1 MGITLEKV
9 DKVKERTGVS
19 YAEAKYALEVSNGD
33 VLEAIIYIE
42 GIKGIKPDYIKE
54 NDTKENDSKDKYETI
69 DEFKK
74 WLKDLINKGNVTRIR
89 ISKDGKEIV
98 DVPVNAG
105 IAAGVIAVIIPPVLA
120 FVVIAAVVTQIT
132 IEITKADGS
141 VEVVNKYISKAVD
154 DIKDAATDVAYMV
167 KDKVSEV
174 KNEKFKG
181 NDNKSSKKKNDKE
194 EQIDENVFT
203 YTVNFEDD
211 TKSE

>member
-9 DKVKERTGVS
+9 DQVKERTGVS

-42 GIKGIKPDYIKE
+42 GIKGIKPDYIEDNPGKE
-54 NDTKENDSKDKYETI
+54 KYETI
-69 DEFKK
+69 DELKK

-89 ISKDGKEIV
+89 VSKDGKELV

-105 IAAGVIAVIIPPVLA
+105 IAAGVIAIIIPPILA

-141 VEVVNKYISKAVD
+141 VEVVNKYISKAANE
-154 DIKDAATDVAYMV
+154 IKDAATDVACMV

-174 KNEKFKG
+174 KNEKFNKAS
-181 NDNKSSKKKNDKE
+181 DNNNEKKQYDKNK
-194 EQIDENVFT
+194 QVDENVFT
-203 YTVNFEDD
+203 YTVNFEDED
-211 TKSE
+211 

>member
-54 NDTKENDSKDKYETI
+54 NETKDKYETI
-69 DEFKK
+69 DEFKR
-74 WLKDLINKGNVTRIR
+74 WLKDLINKGNITRIR

-167 KDKVSEV
+167 KDKVNEV

-181 NDNKSSKKKNDKE
+181 NDNERSKKKSDKE

>member
-9 DKVKERTGVS
+9 DQVKERTGVS
-19 YAEAKYALEVSNGD
+19 YAEAKYALEVSDGD

-42 GIKGIKPDYIKE
+42 GIKGIKPDHMQDNPGKE
-54 NDTKENDSKDKYETI
+54 KSETI
-69 DEFKK
+69 DELKK

-89 ISKDGKEIV
+89 VSKDGKELV

-105 IAAGVIAVIIPPVLA
+105 IAAGVIAVIIPPILA

-141 VEVVNKYISKAVD
+141 VEVVNKYISKAAN

-167 KDKVSEV
+167 KDKVNEV

-181 NDNKSSKKKNDKE
+181 DTTKSNKNNSEKN
-194 EQIDENVFT
+194 EQVDENVFT
-203 YTVNFEDD
+203 YTVDFKDED
-211 TKSE
+211 